1 MNAQQQ
7 TIPEGYRVDAQ
18 KRLIP
23 ESMIKP
29 IDLERDALV
38 LGLVEKARAASD
50 VLAKAGILQKGNDGK
65 ATSKHKTPDQP
76 KESRRFYKFVK
87 TERKDQGG

>member
-1 MNAQQQ
+1 MTQQQ

-38 LGLVEKARAASD
+38 LAFRGSF
-50 VLAKAGILQKGNDGK
+50 GIGP
-65 ATSKHKTPDQP
+65 S
-76 KESRRFYKFVK
+76 
-87 TERKDQGG
+87 